1 MFDSTEW
8 LENRVNEMTN
18 TAVLLVSHDRA
29 FIDNVCPDILELDG
43 VGGSHRHR
51 GGYAAY
57 LEGREARWA
66 AEEQARAAARNTL
79 RKEQEWMRRQPK
91 ARATKEKARI
101 ERFYN
106 LTERAAD
113 KGIQDQDGR
122 SGGVQ
127 AASHGRHHRR
137 V

>member
-1 MFDSTEW
+1 MLFDSTEW

-57 LEGREARWA
+57 LEGRAARWA
-66 AEEQARAAARNTL
+66 GPARSC
-79 RKEQEWMRRQPK
+79 PP
-91 ARATKEKARI
+91 RACLCRGDAQHMAGRHG
-101 ERFYN
+101 
-106 LTERAAD
+106 A
-113 KGIQDQDGR
+113 GR
-122 SGGVQ
+122 SLATPLATPLATALATSL
-127 AASHGRHHRR
+127 AAVHPSICSIQL
-137 V
+137 VI